1 MFIFTNLFNDSR
13 RSSFTMILW
22 LHFHFSSTAIVFS
35 HSFLTLFFAVS
46 FSGLLLCSP
55 YLRLHWNL
63 LYSVIWY
70 VWAYH
75 NSILCT
81 ALLYFALLCS
91 LKVRCLVAF
100 FNGFFMFTSSSSPSI
115 SQQLFH
121 QLFLFSYIIVSFYL
135 TLLSKHSIV
144 EMVENFPRHFP
155 NVSFF
160 SRLFCDPRPINNLSL

>member
-1 MFIFTNLFNDSR
+1 
-13 RSSFTMILW
+13 MIP
-22 LHFHFSSTAIVFS
+22 F
-35 HSFLTLFFAVS
+35 SFLLYSHCFQPLFSNSFFAVF

-100 FNGFFMFTSSSSPSI
+100 FNGFFMFTSSSSPPI

-160 SRLFCDPRPINNLSL
+160 LDYFVILDPLII